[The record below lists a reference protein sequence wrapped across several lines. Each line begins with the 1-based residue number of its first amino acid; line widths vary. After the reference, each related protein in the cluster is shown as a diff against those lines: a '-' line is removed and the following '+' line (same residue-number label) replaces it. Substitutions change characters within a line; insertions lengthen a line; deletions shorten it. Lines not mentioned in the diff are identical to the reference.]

1 MFELESPVADRAAS
15 RLAQLEAR
23 VAELEA
29 ALDALLRER
38 DQLPTPQDF
47 AKTVRMAVLAD
58 LEKVP
63 LPPANPLDNLGIT
76 AAFAVL
82 DSRVAEAAE
91 HEATLARRPERPP
104 PVAIQPNL
112 ITDRF
117 SLEPA
122 PAPAAAPRQSGPRA
136 PRVRSALEDFH
147 PSILK
152 QVSDSWPSA
161 ECRDYLQRLIAGD
174 LARLE
179 PGAMSEL
186 ELLRDMLGKPGGAG
200 ADPWGKDAR

>member
-1 MFELESPVADRAAS
+1 MFELESPVAGRAAS

-29 ALDALLRER
+29 ALDALLQER
-38 DQLPTPQDF
+38 DRLPTPQDF

-58 LEKVP
+58 LEKAAS
-63 LPPANPLDNLGIT
+63 PPANPLDNLGIT

-82 DSRVAEAAE
+82 DTRVAEAAE

-112 ITDRF
+112 IVDRF

-122 PAPAAAPRQSGPRA
+122 PGTPAAAVPRAAGPRA
-136 PRVRSALEDFH
+136 PRLRSALEDFH

-161 ECRDYLQRLIAGD
+161 ACRDYLQRLIAGD

-179 PGAMSEL
+179 PGAMGEL
-186 ELLRDMLGKPGGAG
+186 ELLRDMLGKPGGA
-200 ADPWGKDAR
+200 DPWGKDAR